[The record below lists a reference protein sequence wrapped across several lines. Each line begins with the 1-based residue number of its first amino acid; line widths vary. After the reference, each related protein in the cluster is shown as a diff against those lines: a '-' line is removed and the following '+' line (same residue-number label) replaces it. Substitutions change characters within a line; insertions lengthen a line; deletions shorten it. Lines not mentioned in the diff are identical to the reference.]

1 MYATPSRRKKKK
13 IETIST
19 HLFLFLVELFPLGTK
34 EFAYFTYAKTESPQP
49 TSVTR
54 EEKRKTYRSSHLDSR
69 P

>member
-1 MYATPSRRKKKK
+1 MYAIQSRRKKKK

-19 HLFLFLVELFPLGTK
+19 HLFLFLVELFPLGTE
-34 EFAYFTYAKTESPQP
+34 EFAYFTCESPQP

-54 EEKRKTYRSSHLDSR
+54 EEKRKAYRSSHLDSR